1 MSKKGKFE
9 TNFDR
14 LFDEQKVPE
23 PSTEKVFNKAAQN
36 LGDEALEHVYNIMY
50 DPNSADY
57 VKLAAA
63 KLLLSYA
70 RGTPIKKSE
79 TVISTPNIR
88 PIILTDDPEE
98 PFEQWNKTVSVA
110 EQNIPQ

>member
-1 MSKKGKFE
+1 MAKQKFT
-9 TNFDR
+9 TNFVD
-14 LFDEQKVPE
+14 LFDEQKAPVPT
-23 PSTEKVFNKAAQN
+23 TEKVFNAAAQN
-36 LGDEALEHVYNIMY
+36 LGDEALEHIYNIMY
-50 DPNSADY
+50 DPESADY

-98 PFEQWNKTVSVA
+98 PFE
-110 EQNIPQ
+110 